1 MRRIPIMHQIKHN
14 HLLLELDD
22 AGVDLLSF
30 FLRLLRHVLAASSG
44 LLQFLQP
51 MRCQYLPSW
60 PIIALVT

>member
-22 AGVDLLSF
+22 AGVDLLGL
-30 FLRLLRHVLAASSG
+30 FLRFLRHILAACPG

-51 MRCQYLPSW
+51 MRGQYFPSW
-60 PIIALVT
+60 PIRALVT